1 MVKLKRQQSKKFV
14 AEKCHIV
21 WNFRLQKTQIINLLC
36 KCSYAKTSNFLAFIQ
51 AYKQGKLVT
60 AAQQKTVSTTE
71 SPWSN
76 LRRRR
81 A

>member
-1 MVKLKRQQSKKFV
+1 MKNITSKKTIGGKSHFV
-14 AEKCHIV
+14 WHFLCKH
-21 WNFRLQKTQIINLLC
+21 QTQIINLLC

-51 AYKQGKLVT
+51 AYKQGKLAS

>member
-1 MVKLKRQQSKKFV
+1 MFKLRRSPEKKNIGGKSHF
-14 AEKCHIV
+14 V

-36 KCSYAKTSNFLAFIQ
+36 KCSYAKPDNFLAFIQ